1 MTAVASS
8 TKQRLIPGG
17 QIFFDPFDANGNPT
31 GERYFGLTPGFTV
44 TIASDKIESYGAES
58 GLRELDDTT
67 LISVTRTGKLTC
79 RQVSMEN
86 LALFLG
92 AAANTA
98 AQSSGAVTGE
108 NKSVL
113 PDRYYQL
120 GASTSNPSGV
130 RKVTGVTVVGKTAS
144 NWLANTAYVVGDR
157 VKKTSSPTHI
167 FVCTV
172 AGTSANPT
180 EPTWPSTI
188 DATVVDGTVT
198 WRCET
203 LITLVEGTD
212 YSVDTDLA
220 RVYAL
225 PGARLSAYGG
235 YWTFGYTKTTVSRD
249 VVQTGS
255 TVSSSG
261 AFRFVAYPG
270 KGTPRDLYAPNVTLA
285 PSGDLILKADDP
297 KYAEIS
303 FDLTFSVGNNGE
315 AALIIDGRAS

>member
-1 MTAVASS
+1 MTVASS

-31 GERYFGLTPGFTV
+31 GERYFGLTPGFTI
-44 TIASDKIESYGAES
+44 TIASEKIQSFGAES
-58 GLRELDDTT
+58 GLRELDDET

-79 RQVSMEN
+79 RQVSVEN

-92 AAANTA
+92 AQASVA
-98 AQSSGAVTGE
+98 AQSSGAVTNE
-108 NKSVL
+108 HRSVL

-130 RKVTGVTVVGKTAS
+130 REVTSPTVVGKTAS
-144 NWLANTAYVVGDR
+144 DWASAHAYVVGDR
-157 VKKTSSPTHI
+157 VKATTSPTHI

-172 AGTSANPT
+172 AGTSHAST
-180 EPTWPSTI
+180 EPTWPTTI
-188 DATVVDGTVT
+188 DATVTDGTVT

-203 LITLVEGTD
+203 LITLVEDTD
-212 YSVDTDLA
+212 YTVDADLA
-220 RVYAL
+220 RVYVL

-235 YWTFGYTKTTVSRD
+235 QWTFGYTQTAVSRD

-261 AFRFVAYPG
+261 ALRFVAHPG
-270 KGTPRDLYAPNVTLA
+270 KGTPRDLFASNVTLS
-285 PSGDLILKADDP
+285 PSGDLPLKADSP
-297 KYAEIS
+297 AYAELS
-303 FDLTFSVGNNGE
+303 FDLSFSVGNNGE
-315 AALIIDGRAS
+315 PALIIDGRAA